1 MYRLC
6 NFAISVSA
14 DTTHHTTYTAEVLR
28 QGCVRYRTG
37 EAVRQARL
45 RACVECVA
53 CILIDISISKCK
65 RVPSELS
72 DCEGKFE
79 RAPARARYYPLA
91 RRHSTHLSRTSRT
104 LRAQWCAERGGVHTR
119 ARDRAWH
126 GQENHNRLRTCG
138 GHEARA
144 PLCSRHLPHWTLQAH
159 CSASLLSAPQLT
171 AGSL

>member
-79 RAPARARYYPLA
+79 RAPARARYYPSA
-91 RRHSTHLSRTSRT
+91 RPQTPLNSSLSHITHPQSSVVR
-104 LRAQWCAERGGVHTR
+104 R
-119 ARDRAWH
+119 ARGRPHQSARSSVARTGESQPPADLRRTR
-126 GQENHNRLRTCG
+126 GQSAALLP
-138 GHEARA
+138 A
-144 PLCSRHLPHWTLQAH
+144 PP
-159 CSASLLSAPQLT
+159 SLDT